1 MCWFQNGPAPGS
13 NKTRG
18 ITAITPPAFSE
29 GSDWPCV
36 CFYGFFSCFF
46 SSRSGFGRWRADAI
60 TNSFRWSR
68 IRSEYSNRGV
78 DMSCFFSLT
87 DKFDLIIYILICM
100 PSTNLSFG
108 EETASFRK
116 RLMESCIKC
125 VDTSSSLFCSFH
137 FTVIHYFVQQNK
149 KFIFEIWKNVKRFKR
164 Y

>member
-1 MCWFQNGPAPGS
+1 MCWFQNRPAPGS

-36 CFYGFFSCFF
+36 RFYGFFSFF
-46 SSRSGFGRWRADAI
+46 FLPAVVLGNDGLMRLQIHSDGAESDPNIPIGASTCR
-60 TNSFRWSR
+60 
-68 IRSEYSNRGV
+68 V
-78 DMSCFFSLT
+78 FFSLT
-87 DKFDLIIYILICM
+87 AKFDLITYILICM

-108 EETASFRK
+108 EEMASFRK